1 MTVSPGSILRKET
14 VAVSA
19 PKILFCKLEKDA
31 SSGQAKPHAS
41 AYALASRAEA
51 GFQPS
56 FLVLARASLCSQ
68 PPTHPSVAQRSG
80 GGERSRQ
87 RIRKAT
93 QKEAETEKET
103 ENETER
109 EGGRKKAREGKT
121 EGRGG
126 ERHRSDSYTEKGN
139 KWEGARCFGLV
150 SPRPVPGCW

>member
-14 VAVSA
+14 VAISP

-56 FLVLARASLCSQ
+56 FLVLARRPCAVNHLHTL
-68 PPTHPSVAQRSG
+68 PWHREGG

-109 EGGRKKAREGKT
+109 EGGRKNAREGKT

-126 ERHRSDSYTEKGN
+126 ERHRSDTHKREQMGRGQMLWTGFST
-139 KWEGARCFGLV
+139 A
-150 SPRPVPGCW
+150 SPWRW

>member
-14 VAVSA
+14 VAVSP

-103 ENETER
+103 
-109 EGGRKKAREGKT
+109 
-121 EGRGG
+121 
-126 ERHRSDSYTEKGN
+126 D
-139 KWEGARCFGLV
+139 RCTQADTQTD
-150 SPRPVPGCW
+150 